1 MEFQH
6 IIYSRQG
13 AAATISLN
21 APKTLNA
28 LTRAMLREINIALD
42 AVTQPDSGVRCLLLT
57 GEGRGFSSGM
67 NLTDLDAPKQTPPDT
82 GQILDEIFTP
92 LLLRLRDMEIP
103 IVVALNGVTAGVTMG
118 IALMG
123 DIILAARSAY
133 FLQPFATIALIP
145 DGGAT
150 WLLPRFLGK
159 ARAFELSLLA
169 ERLPSEK
176 ALEWGLI
183 NFVHD
188 DDKLRDEA
196 NAMAQRLA
204 NGPTRTYGLIR
215 KAFWEGF
222 ENNFAEQLQV
232 ERLYQRTAGRTK
244 DAAGAV
250 RAFLNKTPPKFSGH

>member
-1 MEFQH
+1 MTFQQ
-6 IIYSRQG
+6 IILGLNGSV
-13 AAATISLN
+13 ASISLN
-21 APKTLNA
+21 APKSLNA
-28 LTRAMLREINIALD
+28 LTRVMLGEINAALD
-42 AVTQPDSGVRCLLLT
+42 IITRPDSGVRCLLLS

-67 NLTDLDAPKQTPPDT
+67 NLADPDAVKMQPPDA

-92 LLLRLRDMEIP
+92 LFLRLRDMQIP
-103 IVVALNGVTAGVTMG
+103 IVVALNGATAGITMS

-159 ARAFELSLLA
+159 ARAFELSMLA
-169 ERLPSEK
+169 ERLPAEK

-188 DDKLRDEA
+188 DDKLRDAA
-196 NAMAQRLA
+196 NTMAQRLA
-204 NGPTRTYGLIR
+204 NGPTRAYALMR
-215 KAFWEGF
+215 KAFWEGMD
-222 ENNFAEQLQV
+222 NNFTEQLQV
-232 ERLYQRTAGRTK
+232 ERLYQRAAGRSE

-250 RAFLNKTPPKFSGH
+250 RAFLKKQPPVFTGQ